1 MIDNWYQMSGDKT
14 AEKLKTSKTDGLTR
28 KAARA
33 ALRKYGKN
41 EIYPVSKI
49 TFFNV
54 LKAMTLDYTS
64 YLLIATA
71 LIAAI
76 FEESVGAWILIILVT
91 LNLIA
96 TLLAY
101 AKSQRILEGMDRYT
115 LPVVRVIRDGRLFM
129 IDQKQLV
136 PGDLICVSRGDIVPA
151 DARLMTSRDLCVDE
165 ERLFGRGPLHYKTAD
180 VELHETLQPQQ
191 QKNMI
196 FAGTLVTSGE
206 ATAIVTATG
215 DAAIIAVTEKNHP
228 IISHESM
235 PLLGRL
241 QKISRAWSLVVIAAV
256 FILTLVDFMMPG
268 QNNALFSSFIG
279 AMSFAVS
286 TMSEMYVAFGYIILA
301 CSVYQTVQLFRD
313 AGGSGAIL
321 KNPLCMDKLRT
332 MTALVVPKEGIFTT
346 RESVADR
353 IFAEDRLYDITDR
366 RGRRAMERPI
376 LYAILSTGMYGEKY
390 LQSLSDHTVRLTR
403 TEEETSILNLA
414 RRMDIY
420 NVRLDRAYPLLDH
433 RGVGGES
440 EFETSLVKHK
450 EELIAVSRGECE
462 LLLSRCSYYYKN
474 GRIMM
479 LTPEIRTGILI
490 AYRKLVRQT
499 YSVVAMASHTYQY
512 NNLKFVGAAQ
522 RDMVFEGF
530 VAFRVPYLRGIG
542 QLVEDAQEAGIKVI
556 LTTER
561 PAASEVYFAKQIGIL
576 DKKEQ
581 AVDGS
586 TLRKMKEGIRRT
598 NASYFRLYCGLDT
611 AQKQELLTYLHE
623 QGEVVGVVG
632 RRLEDLCLLRA
643 ADVSFAQNITVR
655 QDKSAIGRQDTV
667 ISKVSDSTGEDGC
680 EALKFE
686 SDVIVS
692 DAQVKGGGGFRA
704 ILDTIGIAKNTDMNV
719 IRIIKYLI
727 CAQTA
732 RFLLVFYTILF
743 SKDGMGAVQAL
754 FAGLF
759 ADFLSVMIIAF
770 QKPSP
775 DVLRTAGDAEPWL
788 THPLRM
794 GIPQIIT
801 GVCWACTAI
810 LASFFA
816 GLFGFAGTE
825 LAQGSVL
832 YVTSM
837 LISIFMLFSQQ
848 REDFLWRPGVRMS
861 ALHTIYLLAL
871 VELFLLFFLFP
882 TFGTMFGVASF
893 APPALLII
901 GVLAVVELVL
911 AECIKMLARMRERP
925 DLQGEDE
932 ETAERHM
939 QIAALFHLFRAQK
952 AQEDA
957 ALHAQVRDE
966 GNTAAAAA
974 DNGDTVGDAGEPDA
988 GAVAS
993 GRKSEKKPLFAW
1005 MRRPTTTDAP
1015 SDPAAVSLAEM
1026 EEYVNAMR
1034 QKDAE
1039 KRAESAATDGKKVR
1053 FAFGKKSGLKRTPQQ
1068 SSGFFAEE
1076 DADFT
1081 PAEAVTLTEDDALLA
1096 ALRADGSPAEAMP
1109 PVFAAAGQDENAQT
1123 AAFSQKA
1130 AEAGADMLP
1139 DQEAYEAALAHIADG
1154 PATRD
1159 ITIGGTDAEVRTFLR
1174 TALREDDGKTAED
1187 ADREFLGIGYL
1198 FSEEEYEAIMAEY
1211 NADGTQNAVYNTETQ
1226 KFDIVGEKPE

>member
-1 MIDNWYQMSGDKT
+1 
-14 AEKLKTSKTDGLTR
+14 
-28 KAARA
+28 
-33 ALRKYGKN
+33 
-41 EIYPVSKI
+41 
-49 TFFNV
+49 
-54 LKAMTLDYTS
+54 
-64 YLLIATA
+64 
-71 LIAAI
+71 
-76 FEESVGAWILIILVT
+76 
-91 LNLIA
+91 
-96 TLLAY
+96 
-101 AKSQRILEGMDRYT
+101 
-115 LPVVRVIRDGRLFM
+115 
-129 IDQKQLV
+129 
-136 PGDLICVSRGDIVPA
+136 
-151 DARLMTSRDLCVDE
+151 
-165 ERLFGRGPLHYKTAD
+165 
-180 VELHETLQPQQ
+180 
-191 QKNMI
+191 
-196 FAGTLVTSGE
+196 
-206 ATAIVTATG
+206 
-215 DAAIIAVTEKNHP
+215 
-228 IISHESM
+228 
-235 PLLGRL
+235 
-241 QKISRAWSLVVIAAV
+241 
-256 FILTLVDFMMPG
+256 
-268 QNNALFSSFIG
+268 FSSFIG

-286 TMSEMYVAFGYIILA
+286 TMSEMYVAFGYIVLA
-301 CSVYQTVQLFRD
+301 CSVHQTVQLFRD

-346 RESVADR
+346 RENVADR

-440 EFETSLVKHK
+440 EFETSLVRHK

-474 GRIMM
+474 GRIML

-490 AYRKLVRQT
+490 AYRKLVRQA

-542 QLVEDAQEAGIKVI
+542 QLVEDAREAGIKVI

-643 ADVSFAQNITVR
+643 ADVSFAQNIAVR

-692 DAQVKGGGGFRA
+692 DAQVRGGGGFRA

-719 IRIIKYLI
+719 IRIIKYLL

-759 ADFLSVMIIAF
+759 ADFLSVMVIAF

-788 THPLRM
+788 AHPLRM

-801 GVCWACTAI
+801 GACWACTAI

-837 LISIFMLFSQQ
+837 LISVLMLFSQQ

-893 APPALLII
+893 APLALVII

-925 DLQGEDE
+925 DLQSEDE

-939 QIAALFHLFRAQK
+939 QITALFHLFRAQK

-966 GNTAAAAA
+966 GNTDAGAADDGSAAGDAVKETEAAAAA
-974 DNGDTVGDAGEPDA
+974 
-988 GAVAS
+988 S
-993 GRKSEKKPLFAW
+993 GGKPEKKPFFAW
-1005 MRRPTTTDAP
+1005 MHKRKTEGTAP
-1015 SDPAAVSLAEM
+1015 SDQAAASLAEM

-1039 KRAESAATDGKKVR
+1039 KRAESAASGGKKPR
-1053 FAFGKKSGLKRTPQQ
+1053 FSFGRKSGSVHGIPQ

-1081 PAEAVTLTEDDALLA
+1081 PAVPVTLSEDDALLA
-1096 ALRADGSPAEAMP
+1096 ALRADESPAEAVP
-1109 PVFAAAGQDENAQT
+1109 PVFAAAEQDENAQT
-1123 AAFSQKA
+1123 AEFSPETD
-1130 AEAGADMLP
+1130 AEGADMLP
-1139 DQEAYEAALAHIADG
+1139 DPRAYEEAMAHIADG